1 MCLKT
6 YSNLL
11 ALKNHRRIHS
21 ETRRH
26 RCHDCGKAFRVS
38 SQLYNH
44 RRVHQKQRELTC
56 RSCQRAFP
64 TQASFRL
71 HMEIT
76 HGQTPQ
82 PRQPRAQQ
90 PRPGGSQEL
99 GWGSGLD
106 LTLMQEQGLHPG
118 SMAKARSRGGASEV
132 IKSHVCDQCGR
143 SYRHASS
150 LLNHKNS
157 HKTGTY
163 FCNSCQKE
171 FPNLMSLKNHRRIH
185 TEPKRYQC
193 PDCGKSFR
201 VSTQLICHRRI
212 HTKEKP
218 FSCQQCDKRFS
229 SKSNLRHHMKVHWS
243 GSTAPPRMA
252 MGAPNF
258 LGMPGGPF
266 I

>member
-1 MCLKT
+1 M
-6 YSNLL
+6 
-11 ALKNHRRIHS
+11 
-21 ETRRH
+21 
-26 RCHDCGKAFRVS
+26 
-38 SQLYNH
+38 QPPP
-44 RRVHQKQRELTC
+44 
-56 RSCQRAFP
+56 AFP

-76 HGQTPQ
+76 HGQAPQ
-82 PRQPRAQQ
+82 PRQPRSQQ

-106 LTLMQEQGLHPG
+106 LTLMQEQGLNPG
-118 SMAKARSRGGASEV
+118 SMARTCSRGGNSEV
-132 IKSHVCDQCGR
+132 KSHVCDQCGR

-163 FCNSCQKE
+163 FCSSCQKE

-243 GSTAPPRMA
+243 SSTAPPPMA
-252 MGAPNF
+252 MSAPNF

>member
-1 MCLKT
+1 M
-6 YSNLL
+6 
-11 ALKNHRRIHS
+11 
-21 ETRRH
+21 RRH

-38 SQLYNH
+38 SQLHNH

-64 TQASFRL
+64 TPASFRL
-71 HMEIT
+71 HLEIS
-76 HGQTPQ
+76 HGQAPP
-82 PRQPRAQQ
+82 PRQPRPPQ
-90 PRPGGSQEL
+90 PQPGP

-106 LTLMQEQGLHPG
+106 LTLMQEQGLRPG
-118 SMAKARSRGGASEV
+118 RSARGRSRGGGAEAL
-132 IKSHVCDQCGR
+132 KPHVCEQCGR

-157 HKTGTY
+157 HKTGAF
-163 FCNSCQKE
+163 FCTSCQKE

-201 VSTQLICHRRI
+201 VSTQLVCHRRI

-218 FSCQQCDKRFS
+218 FCCQHCDKRFS
-229 SKSNLRHHMKVHWS
+229 SRSNLRHHQKVHWS
-243 GSTAPPRMA
+243 RATPPPA
-252 MGAPNF
+252 GPASF
-258 LGMPGGPF
+258 LGVPGGGGAF
-266 I
+266 L

>member
-1 MCLKT
+1 ARLEEPR
-6 YSNLL
+6 S
-11 ALKNHRRIHS
+11 R
-21 ETRRH
+21 
-26 RCHDCGKAFRVS
+26 
-38 SQLYNH
+38 
-44 RRVHQKQRELTC
+44 LTC

-76 HGQTPQ
+76 HGQAPQ
-82 PRQPRAQQ
+82 PRQPRPQQ

-106 LTLMQEQGLHPG
+106 LTLMQEQGLDPR
-118 SMAKARSRGGASEV
+118 SLVKARGREGSSDAA
-132 IKSHVCDQCGR
+132 KPHVCNQCGR

-157 HKTGTY
+157 HKTGTF
-163 FCNSCQKE
+163 FCSSCQKE

-218 FSCQQCDKRFS
+218 FSCQHCDKRFS
-229 SKSNLRHHMKVHWS
+229 SKSNLRPTRPGLI
-243 GSTAPPRMA
+243 GSDPRRPSSVFETVFTLKLVA
-252 MGAPNF
+252 LSDLVVEEKNHKGQINKLNQVF
-258 LGMPGGPF
+258 C
-266 I
+266 

>member
-1 MCLKT
+1 PFRYRGCVC
-6 YSNLL
+6 S
-11 ALKNHRRIHS
+11 
-21 ETRRH
+21 
-26 RCHDCGKAFRVS
+26 AFRVS

-76 HGQTPQ
+76 HGQMPQ
-82 PRQPRAQQ
+82 PRQPRPQQ
-90 PRPGGSQEL
+90 HRPGGSQEL

-106 LTLMQEQGLHPG
+106 LTLMQEQGLNPG
-118 SMAKARSRGGASEV
+118 SLAKGRSREGNDEV
-132 IKSHVCDQCGR
+132 AKPHICNQCGR

-157 HKTGTY
+157 HKTGTF
-163 FCNSCQKE
+163 FCSSCQKE

-243 GSTAPPRMA
+243 GTTPPPSAMA
-252 MGAPNF
+252 VPNY

-266 I
+266 V